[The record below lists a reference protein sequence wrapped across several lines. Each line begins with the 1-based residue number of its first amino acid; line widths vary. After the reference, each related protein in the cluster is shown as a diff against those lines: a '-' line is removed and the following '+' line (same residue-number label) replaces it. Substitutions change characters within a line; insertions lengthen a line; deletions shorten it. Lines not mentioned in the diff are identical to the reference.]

1 MSTAGSRYPRWVPGI
16 ELRADWLGQVQEEI
30 LDPGREIVDP
40 HHHLWTHGT
49 PENQAVYELDA
60 LWSDTGAGHNVVQT
74 VYIECRSYWDKS
86 APDHLQPVGETR
98 HIADLARADGPS
110 RIAGIIAFA
119 DLTLPPEQLD
129 EVLDA
134 HIEAGQG
141 LVKGIRH
148 AAACDP
154 EREQLMIP
162 SRGVPGQLADP
173 AFRRGVRHL
182 GARGLTYD
190 SWHYHHQ
197 NAEFLS
203 LARAVPETTMVLDHL
218 GSPLGVARFSGRRD
232 EVFADW
238 KLDMRA
244 IAACPNV
251 VAKLGGFAMPDN
263 GWGWMEQDKPP
274 SSDELLA
281 AQGEWYEHMLTTFGA
296 ERCMF
301 ESNFPVD
308 RVSVSYPVLWNFFKK
323 LAHGASENEKAA
335 LFSGTAR
342 RVYGL
347 PGV

>member
-1 MSTAGSRYPRWVPGI
+1 MFDRD
-16 ELRADWLGQVQEEI
+16 EWLASHKEEI
-30 LDPGREIVDP
+30 VDPDRAIIDP
-40 HHHLWTHGT
+40 HHHLWAYPDFG
-49 PENQAVYELDA
+49 PYLLEQ
-60 LWSDTGAGHNVVQT
+60 LWADTESGHKVKKT
-74 VYIECRSYWDKS
+74 IYIECGWGYDRDASED
-86 APDHLQPVGETR
+86 LQSLGETKF
-98 HIADLARADGPS
+98 LAAVAAEAAKSPS
-110 RIAGIIAFA
+110 RPQIAGHIGHINLKLPHVN
-119 DLTLPPEQLD
+119 DLLD
-129 EVLDA
+129 RHL
-134 HIEAGQG
+134 EASNG
-141 LVKGIRH
+141 LLRGIRH
-148 AAACDP
+148 HAASETDEALLIRGHSPQRMLLDKDF
-154 EREQLMIP
+154 Q
-162 SRGVPGQLADP
+162 RGVKT
-173 AFRRGVRHL
+173 L
-182 GARGLTYD
+182 GDRGLTYD